1 MSLLATSI
9 QRPSLAFQASRP
21 VSRPATR
28 SVRVVAKGTG
38 PGLGNS
44 DPQKVKEQKDEKK
57 KGVWGEPENK
67 NPLEKQTVNRLSPTG
82 QSKGMKDEGA
92 INKEQ
97 VKQGTQDA
105 PDSGKNVIEKAG
117 DAVAGAVDKIRPDK
131 E

>member
-44 DPQKVKEQKDEKK
+44 DPQKVKEQKDEKVRRVADVLK
-57 KGVWGEPENK
+57 YSVFDRLRFHPSDSA
-67 NPLEKQTVNRLSPTG
+67 LQFHIVEKRRVG
-82 QSKGMKDEGA
+82 
-92 INKEQ
+92 
-97 VKQGTQDA
+97 
-105 PDSGKNVIEKAG
+105 
-117 DAVAGAVDKIRPDK
+117 
-131 E
+131 

>member
-1 MSLLATSI
+1 M
-9 QRPSLAFQASRP
+9 
-21 VSRPATR
+21 
-28 SVRVVAKGTG
+28 
-38 PGLGNS
+38 
-44 DPQKVKEQKDEKK
+44 
-57 KGVWGEPENK
+57 WGEPENK